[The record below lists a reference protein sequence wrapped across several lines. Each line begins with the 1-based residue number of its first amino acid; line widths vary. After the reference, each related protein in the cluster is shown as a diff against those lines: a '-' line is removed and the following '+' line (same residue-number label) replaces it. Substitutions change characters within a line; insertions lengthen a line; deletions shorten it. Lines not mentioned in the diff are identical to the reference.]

1 MSSPSTLPSI
11 PPSRHLERPPGVLR
25 DEHQGECHVATDAND
40 VLVALNVTRHI
51 EATIAQKTEHGPH
64 LQVDGEKFTFNH
76 LQVITNDF
84 AQVIGKGAFA
94 TFYLGH
100 SDELKLQ
107 SKCIHDL
114 LHSRPK
120 NLNEARQ
127 LLRIHH
133 RNVVSLLG
141 YCRDETFLA
150 LVYEYMP
157 HGSLKDHFQ
166 GKTGIDQE
174 YGELYYASDTSA
186 DRPMIVDIV
195 NRLKECMELVAT
207 SEDSTNWNVEGER
220 SVQFN
225 ALEAH
230 RLHVLSL
237 LFFLISSSHPLVI
250 FIFDN
255 DSCDGGSDDDA
266 RRDLRFLLA
275 SARCPTAD
283 HRAIRRFEA
292 SKVTADH
299 RAATTAASTS
309 TTHLAVTT
317 HDLQ

>member
-1 MSSPSTLPSI
+1 MFVQISVNSSCSLFLSK
-11 PPSRHLERPPGVLR
+11 
-25 DEHQGECHVATDAND
+25 

-64 LQVDGEKFTFNH
+64 LQVD
-76 LQVITNDF
+76 
-84 AQVIGKGAFA
+84 
-94 TFYLGH
+94 GH

-174 YGELYYASDTSA
+174 YGELYYASGLDYLHGGCMPPIIHR
-186 DRPMIVDIV
+186 D
-195 NRLKECMELVAT
+195 LKTYNILL
-207 SEDSTNWNVEGER
+207 GEK
-220 SVQFN
+220 
-225 ALEAH
+225 LEAE
-230 RLHVLSL
+230 LTDYG
-237 LFFLISSSHPLVI
+237 ISKSFNNNTDV
-250 FIFDN
+250 
-255 DSCDGGSDDDA
+255 
-266 RRDLRFLLA
+266 
-275 SARCPTAD
+275 T
-283 HRAIRRFEA
+283 A
-292 SKVTADH
+292 SKWLEPQDTLTLSSIKLTSLWRRVTYI
-299 RAATTAASTS
+299 ASEWS
-309 TTHLAVTT
+309 LWS
-317 HDLQ
+317 

>member
-1 MSSPSTLPSI
+1 MFVQISVNSSCSLFLSK
-11 PPSRHLERPPGVLR
+11 
-25 DEHQGECHVATDAND
+25 

-166 GKTGIDQE
+166 GIDQE
-174 YGELYYASDTSA
+174 YGELYYASGLDYLHGGCMPPIIHR
-186 DRPMIVDIV
+186 D
-195 NRLKECMELVAT
+195 LKTYNILL
-207 SEDSTNWNVEGER
+207 GEK
-220 SVQFN
+220 
-225 ALEAH
+225 LEAE
-230 RLHVLSL
+230 LTDYG
-237 LFFLISSSHPLVI
+237 ISKSFNNNTDV
-250 FIFDN
+250 
-255 DSCDGGSDDDA
+255 
-266 RRDLRFLLA
+266 
-275 SARCPTAD
+275 T
-283 HRAIRRFEA
+283 A
-292 SKVTADH
+292 SKWLEPQDTLTLSSIKLTSLWRRVTYI
-299 RAATTAASTS
+299 ASEWS
-309 TTHLAVTT
+309 LWS
-317 HDLQ
+317 